1 MNITKYFNSWTNFN
15 LLVHPRKMWKSS
27 EPPPLP
33 LTHPP
38 PFGSGAPRGSPMK
51 FTTFHQHHQ
60 LVAHPQH
67 TPTNG
72 NYNNGN
78 NFPTQTIH
86 VTNQQHYVMPQQTH
100 HHHQQQFFD
109 NNPGSNY
116 VTNSNYSKMSAP
128 LAPAHHQQQRS
139 SAIWHQ
145 QYTSSTSPMKND
157 FNGNSNNE
165 SG

>member
-1 MNITKYFNSWTNFN
+1 MLKILISLPRNTNMVN
-15 LLVHPRKMWKSS
+15 S

-38 PFGSGAPRGSPMK
+38 PFGAAVPRGSPMK
-51 FTTFHQHHQ
+51 FSTFHQHHQ

-72 NYNNGN
+72 NYNGN
-78 NFPTQTIH
+78 SFPTQTIH
-86 VTNQQHYVMPQQTH
+86 VTNQQHFIPPQTH
-100 HHHQQQFFD
+100 HHHQQQFYD
-109 NNPGSNY
+109 NNPQFLGSANY
-116 VTNSNYSKMSAP
+116 VSNNTYSKMSAP
-128 LAPAHHQQQRS
+128 LGSHQQQQRS
-139 SAIWHQ
+139 TAIWHQ

-157 FNGNSNNE
+157 FNE